1 MSSVALN
8 QSKSEVNYYN
18 VVFEFR
24 KRDSVSNYVVFSVR
38 DGFYKTIS
46 SIEKR
51 RRLLESL
58 NHNYYIT
65 VIISA
70 NG

>member
-8 QSKSEVNYYN
+8 QSKSNVNYYN
-18 VVFEFR
+18 VVFEFL
-24 KRDSVSNYVVFSVR
+24 KRNSVPNDVVFSVH

-58 NHNYYIT
+58 NPEFYIN

>member
-8 QSKSEVNYYN
+8 QSKSKVHYYN
-18 VVFEFR
+18 VVFEFC
-24 KRDSVSNYVVFSVR
+24 KRDSFPHDVAFSVY

-51 RRLLESL
+51 RQLLESL
-58 NHNYYIT
+58 NTNYYIT

>member
-8 QSKSEVNYYN
+8 QSKSRVNYYN
-18 VVFEFR
+18 VVFEFC
-24 KRDSVSNYVVFSVR
+24 KKDSFPHDVAFSVY

-51 RRLLESL
+51 RQLLESL
-58 NHNYYIT
+58 NPDYFINI
-65 VIISA
+65 IISA

>member
-8 QSKSEVNYYN
+8 QSKNKVSYYN
-18 VVFEFR
+18 VVFEFC
-24 KRDSVSNYVVFSVR
+24 KRDSFPHDVAFSVY
-38 DGFYKTIS
+38 DGFYKTIA

-51 RRLLESL
+51 RQLLESL
-58 NHNYYIT
+58 NTNYYIT

>member
-8 QSKSEVNYYN
+8 QSDSKVNYYN

-24 KRDSVSNYVVFSVR
+24 KRDSAPNDVAFSLY
-38 DGFYKTIS
+38 DGFYKTVA

-51 RRLLESL
+51 RQLLEYL
-58 NHNYYIT
+58 NLNYYIT
-65 VIISA
+65 LIIYA

>member
-8 QSKSEVNYYN
+8 QSKSKVNYYN

-24 KRDSVSNYVVFSVR
+24 KRDSMPNDVAFSVC

-51 RRLLESL
+51 RQLLEGY
-58 NHNYYIT
+58 NPEYYIT
-65 VIISA
+65 LIIST

>member
-8 QSKSEVNYYN
+8 QSKSRVNYYN

-24 KRDSVSNYVVFSVR
+24 KRDSAPNDVAFSLY
-38 DGFYKTIS
+38 DGFYKTVA

-51 RRLLESL
+51 RQLLESL
-58 NHNYYIT
+58 NPNYFINI
-65 VIISA
+65 IISA

>member
-8 QSKSEVNYYN
+8 RSKSRVNYYN
-18 VVFEFR
+18 VVFEFC
-24 KRDSVSNYVVFSVR
+24 KKDSFPHDVVFSVY

-51 RRLLESL
+51 RQLLESL
-58 NHNYYIT
+58 NQDYFIT

-70 NG
+70 HG

>member
-8 QSKSEVNYYN
+8 QSNSKVNYYN

-24 KRDSVSNYVVFSVR
+24 KRDSAPNDVAFSFY

-51 RRLLESL
+51 RQLLESL
-58 NHNYYIT
+58 NPNYYIT
-65 VIISA
+65 IIISA

>member
-1 MSSVALN
+1 MSSVSLN
-8 QSKSEVNYYN
+8 QSKSKVNYYN

-24 KRDSVSNYVVFSVR
+24 KRDSALNDVAFSLY
-38 DGFYKTIS
+38 DGFYKTVA

-58 NHNYYIT
+58 NLNYYIT

>member
-8 QSKSEVNYYN
+8 QSKSNVNYYN
-18 VVFEFR
+18 VVFEFL
-24 KRDSVSNYVVFSVR
+24 KRNSVPNDVVFSVH

-51 RRLLESL
+51 RRLLEYL
-58 NHNYYIT
+58 NPEFYIN

>member
-1 MSSVALN
+1 
-8 QSKSEVNYYN
+8 

-24 KRDSVSNYVVFSVR
+24 KRDSAPNDVAFSFY
-38 DGFYKTIS
+38 DGFYKTVA

-51 RRLLESL
+51 RQLLESL
-58 NHNYYIT
+58 NLNYCIT

>member
-8 QSKSEVNYYN
+8 QSKSKVSYYN
-18 VVFEFR
+18 VVFEFC
-24 KRDSVSNYVVFSVR
+24 KRDSFPHDVAFSVY

-51 RRLLESL
+51 RQLLEQL
-58 NHNYYIT
+58 NPNYYIT
-65 VIISA
+65 IIIST

>member
-8 QSKSEVNYYN
+8 QSKSKVNYYN
-18 VVFEFR
+18 VVFEFC
-24 KRDSVSNYVVFSVR
+24 KKDSIPHDVAFSVY

-46 SIEKR
+46 AIEKR
-51 RRLLESL
+51 RQLLESL
-58 NHNYYIT
+58 NPNYYIT

>member
-1 MSSVALN
+1 MNSVSLN
-8 QSKSEVNYYN
+8 QSKSKVNYYN
-18 VVFEFR
+18 VVFEFC
-24 KRDSVSNYVVFSVR
+24 KKDSTPHDVAFSVY

-51 RRLLESL
+51 RQLLEHL
-58 NHNYYIT
+58 NPNYYIT

>member
-8 QSKSEVNYYN
+8 QSKSKVNYYN

-24 KRDSVSNYVVFSVR
+24 KRDSAPNDVAFSLY
-38 DGFYKTIS
+38 DGFYKTVA

-51 RRLLESL
+51 RQLLESL
-58 NHNYYIT
+58 NPNYFINI
-65 VIISA
+65 IISA

>member
-8 QSKSEVNYYN
+8 QSNSKVNCYN

-24 KRDSVSNYVVFSVR
+24 KRDSAPNDVAFSLY
-38 DGFYKTIS
+38 DGFYKTVA

-51 RRLLESL
+51 RKLLESL
-58 NHNYYIT
+58 NFNYYIT
-65 VIISA
+65 VIISS

>member
-8 QSKSEVNYYN
+8 QSKSKVNYYN

-24 KRDSVSNYVVFSVR
+24 KRDSATNDVAFSFY
-38 DGFYKTIS
+38 DGFYKTVA

-51 RRLLESL
+51 RQLLESL
-58 NHNYYIT
+58 NLNYCIT